1 MIDVGAPPAR
11 LERIEVAPR
20 DATESTL
27 IEDPLEGMSTDARPN
42 RTVGPPLLIEVPRDA
57 QLASGPSRT
66 PVARLCCQRALKCTA
81 SAVPSMPGVTTPRKD
96 VRKDENGA
104 VSRSR
109 DAYSRSA
116 MFPSASRMRADLA
129 PRPGRTRSRFHV
141 AIFIALKMTMH
152 AELLLE

>member
-1 MIDVGAPPAR
+1 MLGPDNRRARCSESLAQHHMIDVGAPPAR
-11 LERIEVAPR
+11 LQRIEVAPR
-20 DATESTL
+20 YATEPTL

-57 QLASGPSRT
+57 QLAAAPSRT

-81 SAVPSMPGVTTPRKD
+81 AAVRRMPGVTTPRKD
-96 VRKDENGA
+96 GTKDENGA

-116 MFPSASRMRADLA
+116 LRFPGEDQGRCRDASQR
-129 PRPGRTRSRFHV
+129 
-141 AIFIALKMTMH
+141 
-152 AELLLE
+152 